1 MKELSKNDRLQVIN
15 NLISSSRN
23 QNLSQ
28 SQSSDPN
35 SDLDTLSLSEKKL
48 IEIDPV
54 ERLKKNL

>member
-15 NLISSSRN
+15 NLISSGRN

-48 IEIDPV
+48 SEIDPV
-54 ERLKKNL
+54 ERLKKN

>member
-1 MKELSKNDRLQVIN
+1 VIN
-15 NLISSSRN
+15 NLISSGRN

>member
-1 MKELSKNDRLQVIN
+1 MKELSKNDRLYVIN

-54 ERLKKNL
+54 ERLKKN

>member
-1 MKELSKNDRLQVIN
+1 MIN
-15 NLISSSRN
+15 NLISSGRN

-48 IEIDPV
+48 IE
-54 ERLKKNL
+54 LKKNRQGPITAQS

>member
-15 NLISSSRN
+15 NLISSGRN

-54 ERLKKNL
+54 ERLKKN